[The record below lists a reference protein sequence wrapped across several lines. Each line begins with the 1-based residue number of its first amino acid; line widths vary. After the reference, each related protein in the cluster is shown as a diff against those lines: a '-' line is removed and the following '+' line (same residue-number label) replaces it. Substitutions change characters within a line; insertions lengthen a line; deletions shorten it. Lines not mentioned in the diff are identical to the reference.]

1 MDSIC
6 YEVAVSIIDIKVRN
20 NCRLITMCY
29 SSSDG
34 SITTCDCEITVT
46 CVAVLMSLFEYECT
60 GNMAVNDV
68 YICDLIKQESYFLI
82 FGLNISIWNI
92 FLVDSVGNDVV
103 IIIVHTQMF
112 KCRRL
117 ITVSYNCVSFS
128 VTCYSKGTIIG
139 VAVCMSFV

>member
-1 MDSIC
+1 MDSVC

-34 SITTCDCEITVT
+34 AITACDCEITVT
-46 CVAVLMSLFEYECT
+46 CFTVLMSLFEYECT

-82 FGLNISIWNI
+82 FGLNISIRNI
-92 FLVDSVGNDVV
+92 FLMNCICNDVV

-117 ITVSYNCVSFS
+117 IAMSYYCISFA